1 LGFAATAGEARKA
14 GTLEGVVGGGRA
26 EGVVE
31 ARIRRKAGVE

>member
-1 LGFAATAGEARKA
+1 LGLAATAGEGREA

-31 ARIRRKAGVE
+31 ARISWEAGVE